1 MTMAVTAA
9 AAVACR
15 RPAEEPRRE
24 SAAGTVAPSIGGTSR
39 WLCRRVFGNGTNRG
53 RVFGNETDHS

>member
-1 MTMAVTAA
+1 MAVTT

-15 RPAEEPRRE
+15 GPAEEPQRE

-39 WLCRRVFGNGTNRG
+39 WLCG
-53 RVFGNETDHS
+53 RVLGNETDHS